1 MLKRSALA
9 AAATLALGMSV
20 VGNAHADAWANA
32 WLEVSNFAITNAG
45 TALDHSD
52 FSSLSYSDSYSLSA
66 TAGGVTNAAG
76 GNNSVLGA
84 PLVSPIVC
92 ALSCKD
98 PYAPGGPPPVA
109 YGTSVHAGLVGIPIS
124 IAASGISAGANASTA
139 AFGEVI
145 GGGSGT
151 GTSKLQLNSTITFG
165 LNNSAASAGLSFNVE
180 QVLKA
185 FTAGNLLATASAGNG
200 LTFSLADTT
209 GGGNTNLFR
218 WAPDGG
224 TGGVSGGSKLTVTS
238 SGNCNVNGSVYASVP
253 PAGGYTDDASCNG
266 SYSGLLTTALLAGH
280 TYTFGI
286 THTSSIDYTEAVPEP
301 SSLMLIGLALV
312 GLGATS
318 LRRKR
323 QA

>member
-32 WLEVSNFAITNAG
+32 WLEVSNFKITNAG
-45 TALDHSD
+45 TALDFSD
-52 FSSLSYSDSYSLSA
+52 FSSLTYSDSYSLSA
-66 TAGGVTNAAG
+66 TAGGVTNASG
-76 GNNSVLGA
+76 GTNSILGA

-98 PYAPGGPPPVA
+98 PYAPGGPPPMA
-109 YGTSVHAGLVGIPIS
+109 YGTSVQAGLVGLPIS
-124 IAASGISAGANASTA
+124 ISASGIPAGANASTA

-145 GGGSGT
+145 GGGAGT
-151 GTSKLQLNSTITFG
+151 GVSKLQLNSTITFA
-165 LNNSAASAGLSFNVE
+165 LNGGAASAGLSFDVD

-185 FTAGNLLATASAGNG
+185 FTAGNLAATASAGNA
-200 LTFSLADTT
+200 LSFSLADTT
-209 GGGNTNLFR
+209 GGGNVNLFK

-224 TGGVSGGSKLTVTS
+224 TGGVSGGNKLTVTAGS
-238 SGNCNVNGSVYASVP
+238 CNVNNSAYSSVP
-253 PAGGYTDDASCNG
+253 PAGGYTDDWGCSG
-266 SYSGLLTTALLAGH
+266 SYSALLTTALLAGH

-286 THTSSIDYTEAVPEP
+286 THNSQIDYSEAVPEP
-301 SSLMLIGLALV
+301 SSLMLIGLALA
-312 GLGATS
+312 GLGVTS